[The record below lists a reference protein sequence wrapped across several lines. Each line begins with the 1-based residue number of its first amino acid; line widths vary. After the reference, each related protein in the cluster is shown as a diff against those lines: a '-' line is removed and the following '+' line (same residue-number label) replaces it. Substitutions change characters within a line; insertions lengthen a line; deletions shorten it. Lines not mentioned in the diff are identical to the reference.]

1 MLDVFIFERKSTK
14 KDKIFNFLKDRFSV
28 MDAPVNMIFGVLSE
42 TYVRLTKIITSRLFS
57 RYNKSYTNLNVK
69 RYLKLNGLSRK
80 DEPCRG

>member
-80 DEPCRG
+80 NGPH

>member
-42 TYVRLTKIITSRLFS
+42 TYVRLPKIITSHFFS
-57 RYNKSYTNLNVK
+57 RLSKSYINLNVK
-69 RYLKLNGLSRK
+69 PYLKLNGLSRK

>member
-80 DEPCRG
+80 DEPH